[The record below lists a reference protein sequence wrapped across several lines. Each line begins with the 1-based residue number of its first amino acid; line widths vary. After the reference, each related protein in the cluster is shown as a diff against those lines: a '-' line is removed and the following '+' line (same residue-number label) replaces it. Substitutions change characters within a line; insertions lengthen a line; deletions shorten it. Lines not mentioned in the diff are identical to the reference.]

1 MTLVPHIDILI
12 NNAAIPPCPYS
23 KTEDGI
29 ETQFAT
35 NHLGHFLL
43 TNLLKPTILAAES
56 GARIVS
62 VSSSAHRHREHAR
75 FEDYSFSNGKTY
87 SAWEGY
93 MQSKLANVLFSV
105 SLVEK
110 LAHHQV
116 QSFSLHPG
124 PIDSGMQAHV
134 PKDAIANA
142 LRQRREEAE
151 REGREIKRAKR
162 KTIQQGCATALV
174 AALDPSI
181 AGLSGNYLE
190 DGNVMENNY
199 AIDNENAERLWILS
213 EELVGQKFEGE

>member
-1 MTLVPHIDILI
+1 VSPAVRIDTKNTL
-12 NNAAIPPCPYS
+12 AS
-23 KTEDGI
+23 KI
-29 ETQFAT
+29 IASAT
-35 NHLGHFLL
+35 ARHTVLGKGTCSLSSL
-43 TNLLKPTILAAES
+43 T
-56 GARIVS
+56 
-62 VSSSAHRHREHAR
+62 
-75 FEDYSFSNGKTY
+75 FF
-87 SAWEGY
+87 
-93 MQSKLANVLFSV
+93 FSV
-105 SLVEK
+105 SLAEK
-110 LAHHQV
+110 LARHQV

-134 PKDAIANA
+134 PEDAIANA

-190 DGNVMENNY
+190 DGNVMENSY

-213 EELVGQKFEGE
+213 EELVGQKFEWE